1 MYLGRSSY
9 LLQSPLGI
17 ADTNLLV
24 KQIAFKNGAAP
35 APLEAWNKISEITGF
50 YAGQSDDISYNEY
63 KNFKTSLLGSDAISD
78 EILISKDTV
87 NNLATNIDKL
97 RKPKILSDVIIDE
110 NIGSLTK
117 DDLLNQ
123 SLSFRIFGQ
132 RFSFD
137 GWILNDL
144 TAGQEQTE
152 VRLPSTP
159 SALFVPAA
167 FGDQQAKQYSGEF
180 LRQSADF
187 SQSEVESFFG
197 KLDQKKSD
205 INKVTQTEWFDSLG
219 SSWLYILGS
228 LTHDYGKNYPGYMQ
242 TKAFL
247 SKQIQAFL
255 GSYTELKH
263 DTLLYAKQSYAEMGA
278 GGDDRPIPPI
288 VKGFVEP
295 NLEFWNRFNLLL
307 ERNSSL
313 FKDNNLFKEG
323 PALDRLSRFK
333 EAAELYRSIAEK
345 ELRSE
350 VISDDEYE
358 ELRITK
364 LSFMADPFETVDP
377 SETSGQT
384 ALISDIHTDVVK
396 NKILYEATAQPYL
409 MLAIVGNENSPRVTA
424 GLVYNHYEFTD
435 QIGQRL
441 SDEAWKDRVYNNPS
455 TLPSKN
461 FWYQS
466 LFVK

>member
-1 MYLGRSSY
+1 
-9 LLQSPLGI
+9 
-17 ADTNLLV
+17 
-24 KQIAFKNGAAP
+24 
-35 APLEAWNKISEITGF
+35 
-50 YAGQSDDISYNEY
+50 
-63 KNFKTSLLGSDAISD
+63 
-78 EILISKDTV
+78 
-87 NNLATNIDKL
+87 
-97 RKPKILSDVIIDE
+97 
-110 NIGSLTK
+110 
-117 DDLLNQ
+117 
-123 SLSFRIFGQ
+123 
-132 RFSFD
+132 
-137 GWILNDL
+137 
-144 TAGQEQTE
+144 
-152 VRLPSTP
+152 
-159 SALFVPAA
+159 
-167 FGDQQAKQYSGEF
+167 
-180 LRQSADF
+180 
-187 SQSEVESFFG
+187 
-197 KLDQKKSD
+197 
-205 INKVTQTEWFDSLG
+205 
-219 SSWLYILGS
+219 
-228 LTHDYGKNYPGYMQ
+228 
-242 TKAFL
+242 
-247 SKQIQAFL
+247 
-255 GSYTELKH
+255 
-263 DTLLYAKQSYAEMGA
+263 MGA

-435 QIGQRL
+435 PIGQRL
-441 SDEAWKDRVYNNPS
+441 NDEAWKDRVYNNPS